1 MFNTVSHHQGTLE
14 LLQQLQVLA
23 DTDVSKTGTAGSGGD
38 EEQLPV
44 IQSKLGELREQL
56 EQAGDNTTL
65 LIEDLRQCAANPGSQ
80 YYFIV
85 FIVLYGGIYLLQ

>member
-1 MFNTVSHHQGTLE
+1 MSPIGERVEGDKN
-14 LLQQLQVLA
+14 
-23 DTDVSKTGTAGSGGD
+23 GSSSGAK
-38 EEQLPV
+38 EQLPA

-56 EQAGDNTTL
+56 EQAGDSTTL

-85 FIVLYGGIYLLQ
+85 FIVLYGGIYIFQ